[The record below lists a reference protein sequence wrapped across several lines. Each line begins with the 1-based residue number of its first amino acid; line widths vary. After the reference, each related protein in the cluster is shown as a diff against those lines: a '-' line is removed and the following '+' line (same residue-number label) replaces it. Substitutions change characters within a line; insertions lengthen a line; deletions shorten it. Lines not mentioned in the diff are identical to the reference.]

1 MLKEAAE
8 KLNGRN
14 DKRSKLGQYLYD
26 HLMYDGEIYTT
37 NTEME
42 SCDYSLMFWNKK
54 PLEWNN
60 SGLVKRKSNPH
71 SWHQSGIDF
80 DELVK
85 FLKVIG
91 MGPKESNIDYSSV
104 VVCWK

>member
-71 SWHQSGIDF
+71 FWHQSGIDF

-91 MGPKESNIDYSSV
+91 IGPKESNIDYSSV